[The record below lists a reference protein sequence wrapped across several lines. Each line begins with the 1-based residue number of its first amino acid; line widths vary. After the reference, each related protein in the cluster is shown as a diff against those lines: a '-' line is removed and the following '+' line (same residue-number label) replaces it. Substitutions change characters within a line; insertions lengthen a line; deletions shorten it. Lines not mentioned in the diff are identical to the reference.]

1 MRIVELP
8 EILAALDEDAALA
21 AVESGFRRL
30 HTFEAQVAAVAHLSF
45 PDPPGDCHIKS
56 AYMAGDD
63 VFVIKVATGF
73 YRNPTLGVPSS
84 NGFMAV
90 MSAKS
95 GEILGMLRD
104 QGQLTDRRTAMAG
117 AIAAR
122 AILRPGSRTLG
133 IVGAGTQAR
142 LQARLISRQLN
153 LHRVLV
159 WGRNSHA
166 AAALAADI
174 NGTAV
179 SLRELCAEA
188 DLIVTTTPSTEPI
201 LTSEMIAA
209 GKRIVAVGADAPG
222 KRELDPTILMR
233 ARVVVDSCAQC
244 IDHGETGWAVRAGL
258 LGPAS
263 LIELGAL
270 LTAPIDFA
278 PDEIVVADLTGVA
291 VQDVAIAKSVWSR
304 LTRTP

>member
-30 HTFEAQVAAVAHLSF
+30 HTFEAQVAAVGHLSF

-56 AYMAGDD
+56 AYLAGDE
-63 VFVIKVATGF
+63 VFVIKVATSF

-90 MSAKS
+90 MSAKT

-133 IVGAGTQAR
+133 IVGTGTQAR
-142 LQARLISRQLN
+142 LQARLISRLLN
-153 LHRVLV
+153 LQSVLV
-159 WGRNSHA
+159 WGRNPDA

-188 DLIVTTTPSTEPI
+188 DLVVTTTPSTEPL
-201 LTSEMIAA
+201 LTSDMITA

-304 LTRTP
+304 LTHTA